1 MARKWLKR
9 LAVFLAVILFLITAL
24 ILFLHTTWGKSIVRN
39 KVEKYLANK
48 LQTTLSFGA
57 IDYRLPNWIRLKE
70 VLILDRKHDTLLSGG
85 NIYVRINM
93 LKLLSQDVQ
102 IGGLELEGIVV
113 HLRREANDSTF
124 NYQFITEAFTTDN
137 QETATTTSRSE
148 PIRLSVHHLLLNDIQ
163 FTYSDKN
170 AKQYFSASL
179 GHLYCSPKQLNLG
192 KNIFDI
198 DDLITNRCSVT
209 IIDSAA
215 IINKPLHE
223 KKSGCY
229 LQTGRTERA
238 QCFTGVKNPGIKGH
252 QFFLQKTFGKT

>member
-9 LAVFLAVILFLITAL
+9 MAVFLAVILFLITAL

-57 IDYRLPNWIRLKE
+57 LDYRLPNWIRLKE

-85 NIYVRINM
+85 SIYVRINM

-163 FTYSDKN
+163 FT
-170 AKQYFSASL
+170 
-179 GHLYCSPKQLNLG
+179 
-192 KNIFDI
+192 
-198 DDLITNRCSVT
+198 
-209 IIDSAA
+209 
-215 IINKPLHE
+215 
-223 KKSGCY
+223 
-229 LQTGRTERA
+229 
-238 QCFTGVKNPGIKGH
+238 
-252 QFFLQKTFGKT
+252 

>member
-9 LAVFLAVILFLITAL
+9 MAVFLAVILFLITAL

-102 IGGLELEGIVV
+102 IGGLELEGIAV

-124 NYQFITEAFTTDN
+124 NYQFIF
-137 QETATTTSRSE
+137 
-148 PIRLSVHHLLLNDIQ
+148 
-163 FTYSDKN
+163 
-170 AKQYFSASL
+170 
-179 GHLYCSPKQLNLG
+179 
-192 KNIFDI
+192 
-198 DDLITNRCSVT
+198 
-209 IIDSAA
+209 
-215 IINKPLHE
+215 
-223 KKSGCY
+223 
-229 LQTGRTERA
+229 
-238 QCFTGVKNPGIKGH
+238 
-252 QFFLQKTFGKT
+252 